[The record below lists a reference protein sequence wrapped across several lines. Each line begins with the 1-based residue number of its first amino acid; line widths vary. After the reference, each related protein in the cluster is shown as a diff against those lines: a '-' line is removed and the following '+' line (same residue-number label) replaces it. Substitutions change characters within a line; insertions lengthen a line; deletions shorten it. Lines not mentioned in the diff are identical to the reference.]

1 MYWYGIGIMAT
12 TPDIDDSN
20 WRDEYKNYTTS
31 KYHLELLENG
41 PRSLSQS
48 WILNALYQRWRKMK
62 GYVTPEPPD
71 CRSSLKEFNERVKQQ
86 YIKE

>member
-20 WRDEYKNYTTS
+20 WREEYKNYTTN
-31 KYHLELLENG
+31 KLHLELLENG
-41 PRSLSQS
+41 AKSLSQS
-48 WILNALYQRWRKMK
+48 WILGALYQKWMKMK
-62 GYVTPEPPD
+62 GYVTPEAPD

>member
-20 WRDEYKNYTTS
+20 WRDEYKNYTTNEL
-31 KYHLELLENG
+31 HLELLENG
-41 PRSLSQS
+41 AKSLSQS
-48 WILNALYQRWRKMK
+48 WILNALYQKWRKMK

>member
-1 MYWYGIGIMAT
+1 MAT

-20 WRDEYKNYTTS
+20 WRDEYKNYTTN
-31 KYHLELLENG
+31 KLHLELLENG
-41 PRSLSQS
+41 AKSLSQS
-48 WILNALYQRWRKMK
+48 WILNALYQKWRKMK